1 MKKRFLVAAVAATL
15 VSPIAA
21 FADATV
27 YGNVHVSINDFDSAD
42 NLNMSSNTSSI
53 GVKGK
58 EDLGGGMT
66 ALFKIEFQVD
76 PTERNGTASNIDD
89 SDTGASSKDST
100 AALTDRDQWVGLKG
114 GMGTVK
120 FGTMSNNYKQ
130 TGSKVDPMYRTVL
143 EGRGFMK
150 TQSNMHSGA
159 GESRGRMTNTIQY
172 SSPKMGG
179 MQAVFNTT
187 VSGNDDETMGLG
199 IRYAAKNLLAYFDY
213 IDTAAMQAASN
224 DAAMKVGGAYTMD
237 ALTVGVQYEAVEDAG
252 VQGDT
257 MFVSA
262 NYQMNDSDN
271 VALTFGD
278 NDTDDAGYAL
288 MYNHNMSKRTN
299 VYAGY
304 GDNASNTANDDQVI
318 TAGIRHKF

>member
-15 VSPIAA
+15 VSPLAA
-21 FADATV
+21 NAAATV
-27 YGNVHVSINDFDSAD
+27 YGNVHVSINSFDSAD
-42 NLNMSSNTSSI
+42 NLDMSSNTSSV

-66 ALFKIEFQVD
+66 ALYKIEFQVD
-76 PTERNGTASNIDD
+76 PTERATNI
-89 SDTGASSKDST
+89 
-100 AALTDRDQWVGLKG
+100 TDRDQWVGLKG
-114 GMGTVK
+114 AMGTVK

-130 TGSKVDPMYRTVL
+130 TGSKVDPMYRTAL

-159 GESRGRMTNTIQY
+159 GESRGRMTNTVQFT
-172 SSPKMGG
+172 SPKMSGV
-179 MQAVFNTT
+179 QAVFNTT
-187 VSGNDDETMGLG
+187 ISGNDDETLGLG
-199 IRYAAKNLLAYFDY
+199 VRYTGTKNLLAYFDY
-213 IDTAAMQAASN
+213 LDTSAMQAGSL
-224 DAAMKVGGAYTMD
+224 DAAIKVGGKYKMD

-262 NYQMNDSDN
+262 NYKMNDNDN
-271 VALTFGD
+271 VAFTLGD
-278 NDTDDAGYAL
+278 NDTDDMGFAL
-288 MYNHNMSKRTN
+288 MYNHKMSKRTN

-304 GDNASNTANDDQVI
+304 GDNASTDANDDQL
-318 TAGIRHKF
+318 TTFGIRHKF

>member
-1 MKKRFLVAAVAATL
+1 MKKRFLVAAITAAM

-21 FADATV
+21 HAAATV
-27 YGNVHVSINDFDSAD
+27 YGNVHLTIEDFDTAK
-42 NLNMSSNTSSI
+42 NLDMDSNTSAI

-66 ALFKIEFQVD
+66 ALYKIEFQID
-76 PTERNGTASNIDD
+76 PTERANNI
-89 SDTGASSKDST
+89 
-100 AALTDRDQWVGLKG
+100 TDRDQWVGLKG
-114 GMGTVK
+114 AMGTVK

-130 TGSKVDPMYRTVL
+130 TGSKVDPMYRTPL
-143 EGRGFMK
+143 EGRGFLK

-172 SSPKMGG
+172 SSPKMSGV
-179 MQAVFNTT
+179 QAVFNTT
-187 VSGNDDETMGLG
+187 VSGNDDETLGLG
-199 IRYAAKNLLAYFDY
+199 VRYKAKNVYAYFDY
-213 IDTAAMQAASN
+213 LDTAAMQAGN
-224 DAAMKVGGAYTMD
+224 LDAAFKVGGKYKMD
-237 ALTVGVQYEAVEDAG
+237 ALTVGLQYEAVQDAG

-257 MFVSA
+257 VFVSA
-262 NYQMNDSDN
+262 NYKMNDNDS
-271 VALTFGD
+271 VAFTFGD

-304 GDNASNTANDDQVI
+304 GDNASNKASDEQLTTV
-318 TAGIRHKF
+318 GIRHKF